1 VASGFSDCVIIS
13 KRLADVE
20 LTDRIG
26 MVTDNLFT
34 IFAENT
40 TPGFDSVYADSFSN
54 IVSVETHAWYER
66 WVVKRS
72 QLFIIFDY
80 VVKRSYTETCC
91 VPHL

>member
-1 VASGFSDCVIIS
+1 MASGFSYCVIIS

-20 LTDRIG
+20 LANRIG
-26 MVTDNLFT
+26 MITDNLFT
-34 IFAENT
+34 IFAENA
-40 TPGFDSVYADSFSN
+40 TPGVDSVYADSFCN

-80 VVKRSYTETCC
+80 VVKRSYT
-91 VPHL
+91 